1 MDRMEE
7 GELEL
12 AARAAAGDDDAFR
25 VLVDRHGRMV
35 FNLAYRITGER
46 TSAED
51 VVQETFLRAYRAL
64 HRFDGRAT
72 FATWLHRIATN
83 AAVDVTRHRRVRR
96 EVAYETEGGAPDP
109 APSAEPGPE
118 RVAASADLRRAL
130 FAAMDTLTPVER
142 LAFVLRHYEGRT
154 TAEIAGQLGLRDS
167 ASRQAVFR
175 AVRKLRQVLS
185 PFLEAK
191 HESPC

>member
-1 MDRMEE
+1 ME

-12 AARAAAGDDDAFR
+12 ATKAAAGDDDAFR

-72 FATWLHRIATN
+72 FATWIHRIATN

-96 EVAYETEGGAPDP
+96 EVAYETEAGAPDP
-109 APSAEPGPE
+109 ASSTEPGPE
-118 RVAASADLRRAL
+118 RMAASSDLRRAL
-130 FAAMDTLTPVER
+130 HAAMDTLTPVER
-142 LAFVLRHYEGRT
+142 TAFVLRHYEGRS
-154 TAEIAGQLGLRDS
+154 TAEIAGQLGLRDN

-175 AVRKLRQVLS
+175 AVRKLRQALS
-185 PFLEAK
+185 PFLEAH

>member
-1 MDRMEE
+1 MERME

-12 AARAAAGDDDAFR
+12 ATKAAAGDDDAFR

-64 HRFDGRAT
+64 HRFDGRAS

-83 AAVDVTRHRRVRR
+83 AAVDVTRHRKVRR

-109 APSAEPGPE
+109 SPAPAPDPE
-118 RVAASADLRRAL
+118 RLAASGDLRRAL
-130 FAAMDTLTPVER
+130 NAAMTTLSQVER
-142 LAFVLRHYEGRT
+142 TAFVLRHYEGKS

-175 AVRKLRQVLS
+175 AVRKLRHALA
-185 PFLEAK
+185 PFLEAP
-191 HESPC
+191 HENAC